1 MLQNVLQEKDYLQRI
16 KRMSEECQ
24 KKGLDAVFVFANENE
39 PANVRYFTNYRP
51 VFETTAIVISRS
63 GDAVLLIGP
72 ETETLAKDHSCLG
85 NYKMLKAFRETSDPE
100 YPDIKLDNFEDVFS
114 ELNGGEKVTNLGL
127 IGTNLMTVQVYEQLR
142 ISLPEVTF
150 SKEDELLR
158 RMRMLKTDKEL
169 LILRKAAEIAGQGFE
184 YALERIRPGM
194 SELEAAA
201 ECIYGVYQFGAE
213 GTGFQIWCM
222 SGKATNQA
230 IGIPTQRI
238 IGKSEVVQISMG
250 VQLEG
255 YVTSLGRAL
264 VFGTIPVDVR
274 RMFEVN
280 LAANSMTHELI
291 RPGAYAADIAAKV
304 HGFIRREGLGESI
317 VYGPAHGIGM
327 MECEFPFIE
336 VTSDFTLQAGMTFA
350 VDTYLSGPEYGMR
363 FEDTV
368 AVTPY
373 GEDQYCSTRR
383 EIINL

>member
-1 MLQNVLQEKDYLQRI
+1 MLQNVLQENDYLQRI
-16 KRMSEECQ
+16 KKMSEECQ
-24 KKGLDAVFVFANENE
+24 RKGLDAVLVFANENE

-72 ETETLAKDHSCLG
+72 ETETLAKDHSYLG

-100 YPDIKLDNFEDVFS
+100 YPDIKLDSFDDVFR
-114 ELNGGEKVTNLGL
+114 EMIGGEKIKNLGL

-142 ISLPEVTF
+142 LSLPEVKF

-158 RMRMLKTDKEL
+158 RMRMFKTDKEM

-264 VFGTIPVDVR
+264 VFGTIPDDVR

-291 RPGAYAADIAAKV
+291 RPGAYAADIAEKV

-336 VTSDFTLQAGMTFA
+336 STSDFTRQ
-350 VDTYLSGPEYGMR
+350 E
-363 FEDTV
+363 
-368 AVTPY
+368 
-373 GEDQYCSTRR
+373 
-383 EIINL
+383 